1 MRKLRLR
8 EGKSLTRGST
18 VSQLRMVGWEAR
30 SFPDT
35 LLIPTPQLE
44 VKERKRHPSIREAGT
59 SLGKRIVGTLCCF
72 LGGGGEWFRM
82 GILIVIWKD

>member
-8 EGKSLTRGST
+8 EGKSLTQGST
-18 VSQLRMVGWEAR
+18 VSQLGMVRWEAR

-44 VKERKRHPSIREAGT
+44 VKE
-59 SLGKRIVGTLCCF
+59 
-72 LGGGGEWFRM
+72 
-82 GILIVIWKD
+82 KDTHQFERQGLHWEKGS